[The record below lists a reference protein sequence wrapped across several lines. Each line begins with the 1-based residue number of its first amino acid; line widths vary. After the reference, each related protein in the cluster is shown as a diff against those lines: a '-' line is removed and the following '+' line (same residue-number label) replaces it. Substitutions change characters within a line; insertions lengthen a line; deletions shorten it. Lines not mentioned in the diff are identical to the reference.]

1 MPCAAVVTRLPL
13 PRLKTNNWQ
22 TRIRGSGKNCRS
34 NGGWG
39 GRRSSRG
46 MLEMETQIQQFERD
60 LMSASGFQEAKPGK
74 KAFFHGNGRAF
85 IRQAHQLKNWLQ
97 RTRKQRQ
104 RAMNERGDYSEN
116 ALASV
121 PGEKSLNAAKRRP
134 RRT

>member
-1 MPCAAVVTRLPL
+1 MCCRCYPPSP

-46 MLEMETQIQQFERD
+46 MLEMETEIQQFERD

-74 KAFFHGNGRAF
+74 KPFSTETAAR
-85 IRQAHQLKNWLQ
+85 
-97 RTRKQRQ
+97 
-104 RAMNERGDYSEN
+104 S
-116 ALASV
+116 SV
-121 PGEKSLNAAKRRP
+121 
-134 RRT
+134 RRTN